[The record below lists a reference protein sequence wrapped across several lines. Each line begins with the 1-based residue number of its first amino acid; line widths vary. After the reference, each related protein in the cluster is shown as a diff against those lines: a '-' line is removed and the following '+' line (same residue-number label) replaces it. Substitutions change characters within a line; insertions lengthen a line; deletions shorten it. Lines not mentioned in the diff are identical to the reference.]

1 MPTRPRGNVKKL
13 PALQVQTLCCRTAAS
28 SATSTTMGQGPQMQ
42 HDQKFDPALLPI
54 TQDHDGGAAAAAK
67 VRQLGYEGLSV
78 HPVGGARF
86 THWSRQLNFEWIL
99 CDLWKHQGARF
110 STVVVVWAGNDLK
123 WWMTPEEL
131 KNAISSLKES
141 CTKWQVELR
150 LIDVVGRSYF

>member
-1 MPTRPRGNVKKL
+1 MPTRPSGNVKKL

-28 SATSTTMGQGPQMQ
+28 PATSTTMGQGPQMQ

-131 KNAISSLKES
+131 ENALKES

>member
-42 HDQKFDPALLPI
+42 HEQKFDPALLPI

-78 HPVGGARF
+78 HRVGGARF

>member
-1 MPTRPRGNVKKL
+1 MLSDSCLLGYFNDDGAGPSDATR
-13 PALQVQTLCCRTAAS
+13 T
-28 SATSTTMGQGPQMQ
+28 
-42 HDQKFDPALLPI
+42 I

-131 KNAISSLKES
+131 ENAISSVLHK
-141 CTKWQVELR
+141 VA
-150 LIDVVGRSYF
+150 GRASAH